1 MADDEAL
8 VAAIAYG
15 ARGWAAFPVAGVRPD
30 GRCMCGGGCGSPGKH
45 PLTPHGLSDATID
58 SERLRAWGRRWRGAN
73 IGVATGPASGI
84 VVVDV
89 DLAKGGDASL
99 AKLLASGFV
108 LPATL
113 TARTG
118 GGGLHLVYCHPDVP
132 LRNTAGRLPGAG
144 PLQGIDLRAEG
155 GYVVVPPSRHASGA
169 RYGWEDPG
177 APTAA
182 LPGWMRELPRRPES
196 GRESPRRRGLNGSSG
211 SRYGLAAL
219 DRELRRLA
227 SSPAGTRNHE
237 LNRAAFVL
245 GTLVGSAELDEG
257 LVVGELTRTGLGIG
271 LGEREVAAT
280 VRSGITAG
288 LARPRTAPRRDVSRG
303 HRDAGP
309 PGGGG
314 AALDPRRAASVGEA
328 LQVPG
333 RANVA
338 GRGR

>member
-15 ARGWAAFPVAGVRPD
+15 ARGWPAFPVAGVRPD
-30 GRCMCGGGCGSPGKH
+30 GRCTCGRGCGSPGKH
-45 PLTPHGLSDATID
+45 PLTLHGLWDATVD

-73 IGVATGPASGI
+73 VGVVTGLASGI

-99 AKLLASGFV
+99 ARLPVSGLV

-118 GGGLHLVYCHPDVP
+118 GGGLHLVYRHPELP

-144 PLQGIDLRAEG
+144 PLPGVDLRAEG
-155 GYVVVPPSRHASGA
+155 GYVVVPPSRHASGR
-169 RYGWEDPG
+169 RYRWEDPG
-177 APTAA
+177 TPMAA
-182 LPGWMRELPRRPES
+182 LPGWMREPPRPPECE
-196 GRESPRRRGLNGSSG
+196 REAPRRREPRGSSG
-211 SRYGLAAL
+211 SGYGLAAL
-219 DRELRRLA
+219 DRELHRLA
-227 SSPAGTRNHE
+227 SCPEGTRNHE
-237 LNRAAFVL
+237 LNRAAFVV
-245 GTLVGSAELDEG
+245 GTLVGGAELDEG
-257 LVVGELTRTGLGIG
+257 FVVEELTRTGLGIG

-280 VRSGITAG
+280 VRSGLTAG
-288 LARPRTAPRRDVSRG
+288 LSRPRTAPPRVTRRG
-303 HRDAGP
+303 LRDAGP
-309 PGGGG
+309 AGG
-314 AALDPRRAASVGEA
+314 AAAVDPRRPASVRPA

-333 RANVA
+333 RANVG

>member
-15 ARGWAAFPVAGVRPD
+15 ARGWPAFPVAGVRAD
-30 GRCMCGGGCGSPGKH
+30 GWCMCGGGCGSPGKH
-45 PLTPHGLSDATID
+45 PLTPHGVSDAAVD

-73 IGVATGPASGI
+73 VGVATGPASGI

-89 DLAKGGDASL
+89 DLAKGGDTSL
-99 AKLLASGFV
+99 VKLRASGLV

-118 GGGLHLVYCHPDVP
+118 GGGLHLVYCHPDLP

-144 PLQGIDLRAEG
+144 PLPGIDLRAEG

-182 LPGWMRELPRRPES
+182 LPGWMRERPRRPE
-196 GRESPRRRGLNGSSG
+196 GGPEAPWRRELNGSSG

-219 DRELRRLA
+219 DRELHRLA
-227 SSPAGTRNHE
+227 SSPEGTRNHE

-245 GTLVGSAELDEG
+245 GTLVGGAELDEG
-257 LVVGELTRTGLGIG
+257 LVVGALTRTGMGIG

-288 LARPRTAPRRDVSRG
+288 LARPRTAPPRDAGRRPG
-303 HRDAGP
+303 DAGP
-309 PGGGG
+309 PGRGD
-314 AALDPRRAASVGEA
+314 ALDPRRPASVRQA

-333 RANVA
+333 RANVG